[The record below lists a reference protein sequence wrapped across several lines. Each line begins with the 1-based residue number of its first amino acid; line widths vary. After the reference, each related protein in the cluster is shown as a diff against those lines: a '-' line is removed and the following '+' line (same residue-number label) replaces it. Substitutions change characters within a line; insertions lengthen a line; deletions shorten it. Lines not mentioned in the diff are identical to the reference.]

1 MSSRLLRLML
11 LAGLCGIPAKHCLC
25 QSNEKNSKEVYFTF
39 GTHRSFFSHSDI
51 HIRSSDFDFTLNN
64 VHGKD
69 DGGFN
74 FRNGA
79 PQYNYAIGYYNHREK
94 WGIEFGFDHVK
105 YYVRQNQ
112 RIHMEGTIGNE
123 YFQKDTLLLPSFV
136 QFEHSDGANYALFKL
151 LKWIPLTASKR
162 YDSPLQLLVKAG
174 AGPVIPKT
182 NSTVMGRHRDD
193 RYNIAGYVFAM
204 ETGVRYPFTR
214 LIFAEAGMK
223 AAYAN
228 YKKILIANGTGD
240 QKWFGLHFHISIGAS
255 FAWQSP

>member
-1 MSSRLLRLML
+1 MCSRLLRLIFFVSL
-11 LAGLCGIPAKHCLC
+11 TGIPAMHCLC
-25 QSNEKNSKEVYFTF
+25 QSNKKNGKEVYFSL
-39 GTHRSFFSHSDI
+39 GSHRSFFSHSDI
-51 HIRSSDFDFTLNN
+51 HLRSPGFDFTLYD

-79 PQYNYAIGYYNHREK
+79 PQYNYAIGYYNHRAK

-105 YYVRQNQ
+105 YYIRQNQ
-112 RIHMEGTIGNE
+112 RVHMKGTIGND
-123 YFQKDTLLLPSFV
+123 YFNTDTLLLPSFV
-136 QFEHSDGANYALFKL
+136 QFEHSDGANYALLKF
-151 LKWIPLTASKR
+151 LKWIPLSVNKK
-162 YDSPLQLLVKAG
+162 YDNALQLLFKAG

-193 RYNIAGYVFAM
+193 RYNIAGYVFAG
-204 ETGVRYPFTR
+204 EAGVRYPFTR
-214 LIFAEAGMK
+214 FLFAEAGMK

-240 QKWFGLHFHISIGAS
+240 QKWFGLHFHILIGAA
-255 FAWQSP
+255 FAWHSQ